1 MSAARWAS
9 MTRVSRAPEPGGDS
23 GTDVVDADRV
33 QILDER
39 GLGQTAGIVEVIL
52 DAAEHATLQ
61 QARNALLNICH
72 YGGAYL
78 VKESGC
84 YASVICPFHSGSS
97 DLNCRLV
104 GQLDKAAFE
113 GLETA
118 GLGLVLMP
126 CAEWYGLMFV
136 NAQQGSEP
144 VAAAAPFRQLCLRAG
159 ASARRC
165 SAALPHS
172 LQGAL

>member
-1 MSAARWAS
+1 MGQHDTRFARP
-9 MTRVSRAPEPGGDS
+9 RAGGGDS

-61 QARNALLNICH
+61 QARNALFNICH
-72 YGGAYL
+72 YGGAYHL

-104 GQLDKAAFE
+104 GQPGKIAFE

-126 CAEWYGLMFV
+126 RAECYGLMFIK
-136 NAQQGSEP
+136 AQLGSEP
-144 VAAAAPFRQLCLRAG
+144 VVVPAPSRQLCPRVG
-159 ASARRC
+159 GDRH
-165 SAALPHS
+165 AAVSQRYPTVSKELCK
-172 LQGAL
+172 